1 MNNSTTILSGLPDL
15 DVADIKSHLGAYD
28 RAFITKNAN
37 GQYKHTSA
45 LVLHNGDYDEY
56 VGTVFASEVFTPAEH
71 IIAFIKTFREFPYR
85 SGDSL
90 ITYTGA
96 KDWKAINSN
105 WTDVK
110 FNNLGDL
117 VFS

>member
-1 MNNSTTILSGLPDL
+1 MNNSIKILSDLPAL
-15 DVADIKSHLGAYD
+15 VVADIKSHLGAYD

-37 GQYKHTSA
+37 GQYKHTTA

-56 VGTVFASEVFTPAEH
+56 VGTVYANEVFTTAEH
-71 IIAFIKTFREFPYR
+71 ILAFIKTFREFPHK
-85 SGDSL
+85 SGNSL
-90 ITYTGA
+90 ITYTGT

-110 FNNLGDL
+110 FDNLGDL

>member
-1 MNNSTTILSGLPDL
+1 MNNSTTILSGLPAL
-15 DVADIKSHLGAYD
+15 VVADIKSQLGAYD

-71 IIAFIKTFREFPYR
+71 ILAFIKTFREFPYR